1 MDFRAFYITIFYMS
15 HICTVFVNDVCV
27 GCVSG
32 GGFLGSGGG
41 RGWGPG
47 GKDTTLNS
55 DYG

>member
-1 MDFRAFYITIFYMS
+1 MS

-47 GKDTTLNS
+47 GRDTTLNS